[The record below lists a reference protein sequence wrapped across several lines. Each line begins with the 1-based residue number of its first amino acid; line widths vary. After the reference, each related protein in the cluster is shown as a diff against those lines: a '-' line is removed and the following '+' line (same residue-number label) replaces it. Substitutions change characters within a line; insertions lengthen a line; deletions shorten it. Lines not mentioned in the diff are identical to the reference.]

1 MELAQIYELQT
12 DFNNS
17 IEYYRNSYTIW
28 EKIFKDRTTE
38 TNDHIDS
45 SSYEVVITLSI
56 KLAELFEKSDNF
68 QNAYELLKAV
78 RIYFKYLFQTEEKY
92 GDCLN
97 DKKKKKINFKKLL
110 IKYVSLNKD
119 LTRYLDELL
128 QLEV

>member
-1 MELAQIYELQT
+1 MFEIYEKLYGFDSEKSAKICMELAQIYELQT

-45 SSYEVVITLSI
+45 SSYEVFITLSI

-78 RIYFKYLFQTEEKY
+78 EIYFNHLF
-92 GDCLN
+92 
-97 DKKKKKINFKKLL
+97 
-110 IKYVSLNKD
+110 
-119 LTRYLDELL
+119 
-128 QLEV
+128 